1 MTELSYKNWQ
11 VELTRITVFYGQ
23 LPPEKKEGWN
33 TWWNDL
39 VGVPPEHSSFKQRDS
54 ISQHE
59 GPFNGGVLIL
69 ALQPGRIDWYL
80 TAKQAEEEPD
90 SLGGLS
96 ILKPEAIAKFQDLI
110 SRWMQLESY
119 PPLIRLA
126 LGQVLLQPVES
137 REAGYLQLRTYLPSV
152 DLKPEST
159 DFLYQINRPRQ
170 STTVPGLQINRLCK
184 WAVILASKISFIFP
198 TGQKETT
205 PLSSR
210 LVDSQQACRVEL
222 DINTVSE
229 HQSEFDR
236 ATSSAVF
243 DELVF
248 LAKEIA
254 EKGDVA

>member
-1 MTELSYKNWQ
+1 
-11 VELTRITVFYGQ
+11 
-23 LPPEKKEGWN
+23 
-33 TWWNDL
+33 
-39 VGVPPEHSSFKQRDS
+39 
-54 ISQHE
+54 
-59 GPFNGGVLIL
+59 LIL
-69 ALQPGRIDWYL
+69 ALQPGRIDWHL

-96 ILKPEAIAKFQDLI
+96 LLKPEAIAKFQDLI

-126 LGQVLLQPVES
+126 LGQVLLQPVET
-137 REAGYLQLRTYLPSV
+137 REAGYLQLRNYLPSV

-170 STTVPGLQINRLCK
+170 STAVPSLRINRLCK
-184 WAVILASKISFIFP
+184 WSVIRASKISFTLSAAQTEP
-198 TGQKETT
+198 T
-205 PLSSR
+205 PLSR

-222 DINTVSE
+222 DINTVPE
-229 HQSEFDR
+229 HQSKFDS
-236 ATSSAVF
+236 ATSISVF
-243 DELVF
+243 DELAL

>member
-1 MTELSYKNWQ
+1 M
-11 VELTRITVFYGQ
+11 
-23 LPPEKKEGWN
+23 
-33 TWWNDL
+33 
-39 VGVPPEHSSFKQRDS
+39 GVPPENSLFRQRDS
-54 ISQHE
+54 FSQLE

-69 ALQPGRIDWYL
+69 ALQPGRIDWHL

-96 ILKPEAIAKFQDLI
+96 LLKPEAIAKFQDLI

-126 LGQVLLQPVES
+126 LGQVLLQPVET
-137 REAGYLQLRTYLPSV
+137 REAGYLQLRNYLPSV

-170 STTVPGLQINRLCK
+170 STAVPSLRINRLCK
-184 WAVILASKISFIFP
+184 WSVIRASKISFTLSAAQTEP
-198 TGQKETT
+198 T
-205 PLSSR
+205 PLSR

-222 DINTVSE
+222 DINTVPE
-229 HQSEFDR
+229 HQSKFDS
-236 ATSSAVF
+236 ATSISVF
-243 DELVF
+243 DELAL

>member
-11 VELTRITVFYGQ
+11 VELTRITAFYGQ

-39 VGVPPEHSSFKQRDS
+39 VGVPPEHSSFRQRDS

-90 SLGGLS
+90 SPGGLS
-96 ILKPEAIAKFQDLI
+96 LLKPEAIAKFQDLI
-110 SRWMQLESY
+110 SRWMLLESY

-126 LGQVLLQPVES
+126 FGQVLLQPVES

-152 DLKPEST
+152 DLRPEST

-170 STTVPGLQINRLCK
+170 STTVPGLRINRLCK
-184 WAVILASKISFIFP
+184 WSVILASKISFIFS

-205 PLSSR
+205 SFSPR
-210 LVDSQQACRVEL
+210 LVDSEQACRVEL
-222 DINTVSE
+222 DINTLPE

-236 ATSSAVF
+236 PTSSAVF
-243 DELVF
+243 EELVL